1 METEFQLP
9 LTKKSFSRSA
19 TKQLYLWGGGGGF
32 ALATVASSP
41 GLLALVLQSHR
52 RQCCCC
58 RLMARETDIIFYV
71 KNQNVS
77 TILSDLHAKKT
88 RTHKLG

>member
-32 ALATVASSP
+32 APVVASSP
-41 GLLALVLQSHR
+41 GLLALVLQSRR
-52 RQCCCC
+52 RQCSCCIF
-58 RLMARETDIIFYV
+58 MARETDIIFYV
-71 KNQNVS
+71 ENQNTS
-77 TILSDLHAKKT
+77 TILSNLHAKKT
-88 RTHKLG
+88 QTHKLG